1 VIIINYLK
9 FIGGTYFM
17 DVLIDYHKDVQGKEV
32 IDRLGNVLGKVN
44 NISWDK
50 STKEIKFFE
59 IGTGGIME
67 MLGRGEKKILPFD
80 IIETIG
86 DKILIKTENT
96 EFTNY
101 DISNIKKVAVVKDS
115 SKDKDIPVVVN
126 KLEDKNHSIVT
137 HTSRIKDISKKN
149 ISKVKDI
156 SKIKDFSMKKDTNN
170 VENVEKN
177 DNNTDIDDIE
187 DTIEDFRI
195 RNSF

>member
-1 VIIINYLK
+1 MIRIYLK

-17 DVLIDYHKDVQGKEV
+17 DVLVNYHKDMQGKEV
-32 IDRLGNVLGKVN
+32 VDSYGNVLGKVN

-50 STKEIKFFE
+50 SNKEIKFFE

-86 DKILIKTENT
+86 DKILIKTENS
-96 EFTNY
+96 ERTNE
-101 DISNIKKVAVVKDS
+101 DISNTKNIAVVKNS
-115 SKDKDIPVVVN
+115 PQVKDIPVIVN
-126 KLEDKNHSIVT
+126 KSKDKNRSIVT
-137 HTSRIKDISKKN
+137 HTSRIKDISKQN

-156 SKIKDFSMKKDTNN
+156 SKIKDFSLNKDTKN
-170 VENVEKN
+170 VENVE
-177 DNNTDIDDIE
+177 NTDDNANIEDIE

>member
-1 VIIINYLK
+1 
-9 FIGGTYFM
+9 M

-126 KLEDKNHSIVT
+126 KSEDKNHSIVT
-137 HTSRIKDISKKN
+137 HTSRI
-149 ISKVKDI
+149 KDI

>member
-1 VIIINYLK
+1 
-9 FIGGTYFM
+9 M
-17 DVLIDYHKDVQGKEV
+17 DVLINYHKDMQGKEV
-32 IDRLGNVLGKVN
+32 VDSYGNVLGKVN
-44 NISWDK
+44 NMSWDK

-86 DKILIKTENT
+86 DKILIKTGNT
-96 EFTNY
+96 KLTKEG
-101 DISNIKKVAVVKDS
+101 ISSIKNVAVVNDS
-115 SKDKDIPVVVN
+115 SKVKSIPVVENNSQV
-126 KLEDKNHSIVT
+126 KDRSIVT
-137 HTSRIKDISKKN
+137 HTSRIKDISKQN

-156 SKIKDFSMKKDTNN
+156 SKFKDFSKKKDTKNMEKADDN
-170 VENVEKN
+170 VNIE
-177 DNNTDIDDIE
+177 DIE